1 MVKTHEPVPA
11 AHHSFVGGGTM
22 VVASIIDAKKALG
35 GRRKSKDV
43 PSFARAARLVD
54 DAVAGICRPA
64 IAFAAFKKAA
74 AEQGLLEPAGPS
86 TALSM
91 LDQLWS
97 GDGKGRPK

>member
-1 MVKTHEPVPA
+1 MSRFLPLTIH
-11 AHHSFVGGGTM
+11 FVGGGTM

-35 GRRKSKDV
+35 GRWKSKDV

-74 AEQGLLEPAGPS
+74 AEQGLLEPGGPS
-86 TALSM
+86 TALSI

-97 GDGKGRPK
+97 GDDKGRPK